1 MTLSKERVT
10 MCNEQWKEGIK
21 MASKTIETV
30 NRNTTHIN
38 DDGYGYENTSITNSE
53 SVYLDDESLYI
64 EQPININVEIFKS
77 NEFEKLVSGWAS
89 VAKNADGSLPLD
101 WDGDVVTA
109 EVLEKAA
116 IDFMLEY
123 RESGEMHKGES
134 KGTVVESIVFT
145 KQKMK
150 AMGIPEGTIPEGWFI
165 TVKIHDDEVFKKVID
180 GKYKMFSIQGKA
192 RRLKV

>member
-1 MTLSKERVT
+1 
-10 MCNEQWKEGIK
+10 

-38 DDGYGYENTSITNSE
+38 DDGSGYERTIITNSE
-53 SVYLDDESLYI
+53 SVYLDDDTYIRYDESLYI

-101 WDGDVVTA
+101 WDGDIITA
-109 EVLEKAA
+109 EALEKAA
-116 IDFMLEY
+116 INFMLEY
-123 RESGEMHKGES
+123 RESGEMHEGES
-134 KGTVVESIVFT
+134 IGTVVESIVFT

-150 AMGIPEGTIPEGWFI
+150 AIGIPEGIIPEGDR
-165 TVKIHDDEVFKKVID
+165 K
-180 GKYKMFSIQGKA
+180 S
-192 RRLKV
+192 

>member
-1 MTLSKERVT
+1 
-10 MCNEQWKEGIK
+10 
-21 MASKTIETV
+21 MANKTIETV

-38 DDGYGYENTSITNSE
+38 DDGSGYERTSITNSE
-53 SVYLDDESLYI
+53 SVYLDDGTYIRHDEALYI

-89 VAKNADGSLPLD
+89 IAKNADGSLPLD
-101 WDGDVVTA
+101 WHDDIITA

-116 IDFMLEY
+116 INFMLEY
-123 RESGEMHKGES
+123 RDSGEMHKGES

-145 KQKMK
+145 KQKME
-150 AMGIPEGTIPEGWFI
+150 AIGIPEGTIPEGWFI
-165 TVKIHDDEVFKKVID
+165 TVKIHDDEVFKKVVD
-180 GKYKMFSIQGKA
+180 GEYKMFSIQGKA

>member
-1 MTLSKERVT
+1 
-10 MCNEQWKEGIK
+10 
-21 MASKTIETV
+21 MASKTVGTV
-30 NRNTTHIN
+30 NRKTTHIN
-38 DDGYGYENTSITNSE
+38 DDGSGYENTSITNSE
-53 SVYLDDESLYI
+53 SVYLDDGTYIRYDEALYI
-64 EQPININVEIFKS
+64 EQPININLEIFKS

-101 WDGDVVTA
+101 WDGDIITA

-116 IDFMLEY
+116 INFMLEY

-145 KQKMK
+145 KQKME
-150 AMGIPEGTIPEGWFI
+150 AMGIPEGIIPEGWFI
-165 TVKIHDDEVFKKVID
+165 TVKIHDDEVFKKVVD
-180 GKYKMFSIQGKA
+180 GEYKMFSIQGKA

>member
-1 MTLSKERVT
+1 
-10 MCNEQWKEGIK
+10 
-21 MASKTIETV
+21 MASKTVETISS
-30 NRNTTHIN
+30 NTTYIN
-38 DDGYGYENTSITNSE
+38 DDGYGYESTSITNSE
-53 SVYLDDESLYI
+53 SVYLDDGTYVRYDESLYI

-123 RESGEMHKGES
+123 RESGEMHKGKA

-145 KQKMK
+145 KQKMR
-150 AMGIPEGTIPEGWFI
+150 AIGIPEGTIPEGWFI
-165 TVKIHDDEVFKKVID
+165 TVKIHDDEVFKKVVD

>member
-1 MTLSKERVT
+1 
-10 MCNEQWKEGIK
+10 
-21 MASKTIETV
+21 MASKTVETV
-30 NRNTTHIN
+30 NRKTTHIN
-38 DDGYGYENTSITNSE
+38 DDGSGYENTSITNSE
-53 SVYLDDESLYI
+53 SVYLDDGTYIRHDESLYI

-101 WDGDVVTA
+101 WHDDIITA
-109 EVLEKAA
+109 EELEKAA
-116 IDFMLEY
+116 INFMLEY

-145 KQKMK
+145 KQKME
-150 AMGIPEGTIPEGWFI
+150 AMGIPEGIIPEGWFI
-165 TVKIHDDEVFKKVID
+165 TVKIHDDEVFKKVVD
-180 GKYKMFSIQGKA
+180 GEYKMFSIQGKA

>member
-1 MTLSKERVT
+1 
-10 MCNEQWKEGIK
+10 
-21 MASKTIETV
+21 MASKTVETV

-38 DDGYGYENTSITNSE
+38 DDGSGYERTIITNSE
-53 SVYLDDESLYI
+53 SVYLDDDTYIRYDESLYI

-101 WDGDVVTA
+101 WDGDIITA

-116 IDFMLEY
+116 INFMLEY

-134 KGTVVESIVFT
+134 IGTVVESIVFT

-150 AMGIPEGTIPEGWFI
+150 AMGIPEGIIPEGWFI
-165 TVKIHDDEVFKKVID
+165 TVKIHDDEVFKKVVN

>member
-1 MTLSKERVT
+1 
-10 MCNEQWKEGIK
+10 

-30 NRNTTHIN
+30 NRKTTHIN
-38 DDGYGYENTSITNSE
+38 DDGHGYECTSVTNSE
-53 SVYLDDESLYI
+53 SVYLDDGTYVRYDESLYI

-101 WDGDVVTA
+101 WDGDVITA

-116 IDFMLEY
+116 IDFMLKY
-123 RESGEMHKGES
+123 RESGEMHKGEPI
-134 KGTVVESIVFT
+134 GTVVESIVFT
-145 KQKMK
+145 EQKMK

-165 TVKIHDDEVFKKVID
+165 TVKIHDDEVFKKVVD

>member
-1 MTLSKERVT
+1 
-10 MCNEQWKEGIK
+10 

-30 NRNTTHIN
+30 NRNTTLIN
-38 DDGYGYENTSITNSE
+38 DDGSGYENTSISHSE
-53 SVYLDDESLYI
+53 SVYLDDGTYARYAESLYI
-64 EQPININVEIFKS
+64 EQPINISAKVLKS
-77 NEFEKLVSGWAS
+77 NKFEKLVSGWANI
-89 VAKNADGSLPLD
+89 AKNADGSIPLD

-165 TVKIHDDEVFKKVID
+165 TVKIHDDDVFQKVVN
-180 GKYKMFSIQGKA
+180 GEYKMFSIQGKA
-192 RRLKV
+192 KRLKV